1 MPASARDRE
10 ARTCWPGSGVD
21 EAWTTGVQ
29 LAEAVIELAEQKRA
43 FTRENL
49 EATYVR
55 RRRESWVDDES
66 KIAADSRNG
75 FQQGVV
81 TGMIG
86 MAIAGLTG
94 GRFDAALASSHATAC
109 PRLRKLTDRGFRRP
123 N

>member
-1 MPASARDRE
+1 MPASAKGSGSTNVL
-10 ARTCWPGSGVD
+10 AGSGVD

-81 TGMIG
+81 TGHDRHG
-86 MAIAGLTG
+86 RRGLD
-94 GRFDAALASSHATAC
+94 RRACYASRAC
-109 PRLRKLTDRGFRRP
+109 PSPPASRRLKKFTVRAFRRP
-123 N
+123 S